1 MKVGHDIYKVPKP
14 SDPEDEAG
22 KVFRRINNKQV
33 ERTDSLVYE
42 INIVWQAV
50 IKGRNPE
57 HYTLYFL

>member
-1 MKVGHDIYKVPKP
+1 VKVGHDIYKVPKP

-42 INIVWQAV
+42 INIV
-50 IKGRNPE
+50 
-57 HYTLYFL
+57 